1 MKKIAKSFCTS
12 FLLSLSAIYVADTM
26 FFSPSIPAKKE
37 IKLPQ
42 TNIAL
47 FLEKTNSQ
55 LPPQA
60 TKKVAGGKLKNLA
73 KTQIIMP
80 VPKEPEEIELSYLS
94 KEENNYSE
102 EVALVPLEET
112 KTQLQEEK
120 LADNNIISP
129 PLAKK
134 DIPVVEKLEVALNA
148 ENTADKNPIAEKT
161 IAAHEEPS
169 ADKMDIAESDMIPI
183 ENGGFAL
190 AKTKVKIA
198 DDAPKTQIAM
208 IGNVS
213 AISDDNNTLKVLPED
228 EKEEKEW
235 HSMDES
241 PWVVAKSNQFAKN
254 NKVVE
259 DFSSQKTEEEI
270 SELLEPQK
278 LQEGETVQTAQV
290 AKNILIPIPEDILN
304 DENLT
309 PQLVSPKK
317 KMEKDP
323 AEDIEEENS
332 SKKGSFLKN
341 ITSIFSSKK
350 EDAEEAPSSGNTT
363 VKKKNKKNKKSSV
376 KILPAEMKL
385 SFQPGRAQISGQ
397 TLRWIQAFA
406 LKATE
411 EPDVIL
417 EIRIDKNSS
426 YALQQRR
433 LELLHTILGS
443 KGIDE
448 NKVSTVFT
456 SREPNSFIIRTLRIG
471 DDIQNT
477 PAARQ
482 QNKQPV
488 YQTW

>member
-1 MKKIAKSFCTS
+1 MSV
-12 FLLSLSAIYVADTM
+12 IYVADTM
-26 FFSPSIPAKKE
+26 FFSLSVPAKKE

-47 FLEKTNSQ
+47 FLEKTSSQ
-55 LPPQA
+55 LPAQA
-60 TKKVAGGKLKNLA
+60 IKKVAGGELKNMA
-73 KTQIIMP
+73 KIIIP
-80 VPKEPEEIELSYLS
+80 EPEEPEQIELSYLS
-94 KEENNYSE
+94 EEDVNSSVE
-102 EVALVPLEET
+102 TVLIPLEER
-112 KTQLQEEK
+112 KAEIEEEK

-129 PLAKK
+129 PQAK
-134 DIPVVEKLEVALNA
+134 DNPVIETDSPQKAELVIDKTSIDDKTLFVQEK
-148 ENTADKNPIAEKT
+148 IAQNE
-161 IAAHEEPS
+161 I
-169 ADKMDIAESDMIPI
+169 DVAESDLIPI
-183 ENGGFAL
+183 ENGGQTL
-190 AKTKVKIA
+190 AKAKIEVA
-198 DDAPKTQIAM
+198 DDAPKTQVAM
-208 IGNVS
+208 IGNISV
-213 AISDDNNTLKVLPED
+213 ISDDDSALKVLPKDED
-228 EKEEKEW
+228 KEKEW
-235 HSMDES
+235 HSMEES
-241 PWVVAKSNQFAKN
+241 PWVVAKSNNFAKN
-254 NKVVE
+254 NKAVE

-270 SELLEPQK
+270 TGLLEPKK
-278 LQEGETVQTAQV
+278 LQEGETVQTAEV

-317 KMEKDP
+317 KTEKETV
-323 AEDIEEENS
+323 EDVDEQDDS
-332 SKKGSFLKN
+332 SKKGSFFKN
-341 ITSIFSSKK
+341 IKSIFSSKK
-350 EDAEEAPSSGNTT
+350 EDAEDSSLDENKT
-363 VKKKNKKNKKSSV
+363 VKKKNKKRNKSST

-443 KGIDE
+443 KGIDD

-471 DDIQNT
+471 DELQNT

-482 QNKQPV
+482 QNKPPV

>member
-1 MKKIAKSFCTS
+1 MSV
-12 FLLSLSAIYVADTM
+12 IYVTDTM
-26 FFSPSIPAKKE
+26 FFSPFVPAKKE

-47 FLEKTNSQ
+47 FLEKTSSK
-55 LPPQA
+55 LPAQA
-60 TKKVAGGKLKNLA
+60 TKKVVGGENLA
-73 KTQIIMP
+73 KIIIP
-80 VPKEPEEIELSYLS
+80 PAPKEPEPIELSYI
-94 KEENNYSE
+94 SE
-102 EVALVPLEET
+102 EDANSSVETALIPLEEPEI
-112 KTQLQEEK
+112 KEEK
-120 LADNNIISP
+120 LADNSIISP
-129 PLAKK
+129 PLANIPAVK
-134 DIPVVEKLEVALNA
+134 DNVLPKTKVD
-148 ENTADKNPIAEKT
+148 ADKPFVD
-161 IAAHEEPS
+161 
-169 ADKMDIAESDMIPI
+169 DKNIVIKENQKEIDVAESDIIPI
-183 ENGGFAL
+183 ENGEQTL
-190 AKTKVKIA
+190 AKTKIEIA
-198 DDAPKTQIAM
+198 DDAPKTQLAM
-208 IGNVS
+208 VGDIS
-213 AISDDNNTLKVLPED
+213 IISDDDSALKVLPKAE
-228 EKEEKEW
+228 EQEKEW
-235 HSMDES
+235 HSMEDS

-254 NKVVE
+254 NIVVE

-270 SELLEPQK
+270 SNLLEPQK
-278 LQEGETVQTAQV
+278 LQEGETLQTAEV
-290 AKNILIPIPEDILN
+290 AKNILIPIPDDILN

-317 KMEKDP
+317 KTEKETV
-323 AEDIEEENS
+323 EDVEGVDA
-332 SKKGSFLKN
+332 SKKGSFLQN
-341 ITSIFSSKK
+341 IKSIFSSKK
-350 EDAEEAPSSGNTT
+350 EDAEDNVSDENKT
-363 VKKKNKKNKKSSV
+363 VKKKNKKNKKSST

-443 KGIDE
+443 KGIDD

-471 DDIQNT
+471 DEPQNT

-482 QNKQPV
+482 QNKPPV

>member
-1 MKKIAKSFCTS
+1 M
-12 FLLSLSAIYVADTM
+12 LSLSAIYIADTM
-26 FFSPSIPAKKE
+26 FFSPSVPAKKE

-47 FLEKTNSQ
+47 FLEKTSFQ
-55 LPPQA
+55 PPAQA
-60 TKKVAGGKLKNLA
+60 TKKVAGKELKNLA
-73 KTQIIMP
+73 KIITP
-80 VPKEPEEIELSYLS
+80 TPKETEQIKLSVLS
-94 KEENNYSE
+94 TEDVNRSDDI
-102 EVALVPLEET
+102 AFIPLEKT
-112 KTQLQEEK
+112 KTEIIPEK
-120 LADNNIISP
+120 LADNSIISP
-129 PLAKK
+129 PLAKN
-134 DIPVVEKLEVALNA
+134 IPVINA
-148 ENTADKNPIAEKT
+148 DTSVKAETIAEDVSVIDENPIVQEKN
-161 IAAHEEPS
+161 IQG
-169 ADKMDIAESDMIPI
+169 KIDIAESDLIPI
-183 ENGGFAL
+183 ESGDL
-190 AKTKVKIA
+190 TLVKTKVEVV
-198 DDAPKTQIAM
+198 DDAPKTQVAM
-208 IGNVS
+208 IGNIS
-213 AISDDNNTLKVLPED
+213 AISNEDNALKVLP
-228 EKEEKEW
+228 KEENEKEW
-235 HSMDES
+235 QSMEDS

-254 NKVVE
+254 NKAVE
-259 DFSSQKTEEEI
+259 DFSSKKTEEEI
-270 SELLEPQK
+270 SGLLGPQK

-317 KMEKDP
+317 KAAKEAVEDVEEKD
-323 AEDIEEENS
+323 DS
-332 SKKGSFLKN
+332 SKKGNFLKN

-350 EDAEEAPSSGNTT
+350 EDAEDVTAAESK
-363 VKKKNKKNKKSSV
+363 VLKKKNKKTNKSST

-443 KGIDE
+443 KGIDD

-471 DDIQNT
+471 EEQANFPT
-477 PAARQ
+477 ARQ
-482 QNKQPV
+482 QNKPPV

>member
-26 FFSPSIPAKKE
+26 FFSPSMPAKKE

-47 FLEKTNSQ
+47 FLEKNNSQ

-60 TKKVAGGKLKNLA
+60 IKKVASGKLKNLA
-73 KTQIIMP
+73 KDKIIMTS
-80 VPKEPEEIELSYLS
+80 PKEQEPIELNYAAA
-94 KEENNYSE
+94 EELNPSVENALIPIEKSSLPVEPQKMAYSNVISPQKADATPQPAKKIDEPNN
-102 EVALVPLEET
+102 VLPDILEE
-112 KTQLQEEK
+112 K
-120 LADNNIISP
+120 
-129 PLAKK
+129 
-134 DIPVVEKLEVALNA
+134 A
-148 ENTADKNPIAEKT
+148 ENFDQKT
-161 IAAHEEPS
+161 N
-169 ADKMDIAESDMIPI
+169 DIAENSLIPI
-183 ENGGFAL
+183 ESGEITL
-190 AKTKVKIA
+190 AKAKVEVA
-198 DDAPKTQIAM
+198 ADAPKNQLAM
-208 IGNVS
+208 IGNIS
-213 AISDDNNTLKVLPED
+213 ITSDDNAQKVLPE
-228 EKEEKEW
+228 EEQEKEW
-235 HSMDES
+235 RSMEDDS
-241 PWVVAKSNQFAKN
+241 PWVVAKANKFAKN
-254 NKVVE
+254 SQAVE
-259 DFSSQKTEEEI
+259 EFSSSKTEEEI
-270 SELLEPQK
+270 SGLLEPEK
-278 LQEGETVQTAQV
+278 MQEGEEIKTAQV

-317 KMEKDP
+317 KTEKD
-323 AEDIEEENS
+323 ADDNVEEKEDSS
-332 SKKGSFLKN
+332 SKGGFLKN

-350 EDAEEAPSSGNTT
+350 EDVEDSAPNESKATKT
-363 VKKKNKKNKKSSV
+363 KTKKTKNKPSV

-443 KGIDE
+443 KGIDD

-471 DDIQNT
+471 DDTQNT
-477 PAARQ
+477 PAVRQ
-482 QNKQPV
+482 QNKPPV